1 MDTLRTFPA
10 VVEEAGWDEAFLA
23 VNTDDPESFARR
35 IQQTVLERTRLWCS
49 IGIGDNRLRAKLASG
64 FAKPKGVYRLTR
76 EEWFDVMGHRSTREL
91 WGIGKKT
98 ADKLSEL
105 GLRTVRELADADD
118 ERLARRF
125 GPNTGPWLRS
135 LAAGE
140 SSRPVTDEPY
150 IARGHGHERTYQEN
164 ITDQNEIRERLGEL
178 VSELMEDLHRDGR
191 PVARVVVKVRFA
203 PFFTSTH
210 GAALLEPT
218 SDPDVVRAAAMTALT
233 KFERDRPV
241 RLLGVRAEFAV

>member
-1 MDTLRTFPA
+1 MALRTALKRCPDAVFLPVDAPTYHDASANVMETLRSFGL
-10 VVEEAGWDEAFLA
+10 VVQEMGWDEAFLA
-23 VNTDDPESFARR
+23 ADTEDPETLAGE
-35 IQQTVLERTRLWCS
+35 IQQAVLERTRLWCS

-105 GLRTVRELADADD
+105 GLRTVRELADAGD

-140 SSRPVTDEPY
+140 SSRRVTDEPY
-150 IARGHGHERTYQEN
+150 VARGHGHERTYQEN
-164 ITDQNEIRERLGEL
+164 VTDQNEIRERLGEL
-178 VSELMEDLHRDGR
+178 VSLLLEDLNRDGR
-191 PVARVVVKVRFA
+191 PA
-203 PFFTSTH
+203 
-210 GAALLEPT
+210 
-218 SDPDVVRAAAMTALT
+218 
-233 KFERDRPV
+233 
-241 RLLGVRAEFAV
+241 